1 MRPVP
6 GYYGLGFS
14 HFGLPNGGS
23 SNPMPIRPGFLGGNN
38 GGSNGLASTINS
50 LPPQIES
57 LTSAF
62 QNINDLA
69 QQLQSGIAS
78 LMGSLGGN
86 ESMNN
91 NTSTQPKLNRVPFG
105 AGPAGGINNLLDPRV
120 INNRH
125 LGASNISY
133 FGNPLQTQLGGLV

>member
-1 MRPVP
+1 MRPIM
-6 GYYGLGFS
+6 GYQGPLPMNLGYISTPF
-14 HFGLPNGGS
+14 NV
-23 SNPMPIRPGFLGGNN
+23 

-91 NTSTQPKLNRVPFG
+91 NTSTQPKLNIPANMNRVPFG
-105 AGPAGGINNLLDPRV
+105 SVPAGGINSLLDPRV

-125 LGASNISY
+125 LGASNTSY
-133 FGNPLQTQLGGLV
+133 FGNPLQTQLGKLS